1 MQKITKPQKAL
12 RHHLFFALFAM
23 LMAGLALAG
32 PKEDTKAAY
41 ERKDYKLVVKIVNPL
56 AIEGEA
62 WAQNWL
68 AGAYIFGQGVVQ
80 DLPEAAKWYRLA
92 AEQGD
97 AAAQNNLAF
106 MYDTG
111 KGVKQD
117 YAEAAK
123 WYQLAA
129 QQGSASAQSN
139 LGVMYANGQGV
150 VQDHAEAA
158 KWYRLAAEQGDA
170 AAQMNLGYQY
180 SKGQGVVQ
188 DHVKAYSWYHL
199 STANGFTGA
208 VKNRDILAKKMT
220 PQQIA
225 DAQKLARDC
234 QARQFKG
241 CY

>member
-23 LMAGLALAG
+23 LMAGLAWAG

-41 ERKDYKLVVKIVNPL
+41 ERKDYKSVVKIVNPL

-68 AGAYIFGQGVVQ
+68 AGAYIF
-80 DLPEAAKWYRLA
+80 
-92 AEQGD
+92 
-97 AAAQNNLAF
+97 
-106 MYDTG
+106 
-111 KGVKQD
+111 
-117 YAEAAK
+117 
-123 WYQLAA
+123 
-129 QQGSASAQSN
+129 
-139 LGVMYANGQGV
+139 GQGV

-199 STANGFTGA
+199 STANGFT
-208 VKNRDILAKKMT
+208 
-220 PQQIA
+220 
-225 DAQKLARDC
+225 AQ
-234 QARQFKG
+234 
-241 CY
+241 